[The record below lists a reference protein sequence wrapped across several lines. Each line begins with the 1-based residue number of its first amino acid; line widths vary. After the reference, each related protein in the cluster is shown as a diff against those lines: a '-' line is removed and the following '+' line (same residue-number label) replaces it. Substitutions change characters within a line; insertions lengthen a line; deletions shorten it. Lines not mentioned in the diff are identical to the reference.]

1 MVHGPTVAA
10 ATSENLLEMQILR
23 PQARSTERGTQWVE
37 PKQLCLSKPCRHLKH
52 MQKFE
57 KCFCWGRNFEKYC
70 ASDAG
75 VCCSILWLRLF
86 DFLPKFLGVLLAE
99 GSHMSALF
107 ETRTELKEP
116 PSPKLLCS
124 SPSRQ
129 KPLRDQNRKKSNTL
143 YKLMGDHNRKTIP
156 CRLSVPF
163 AAKTIKNN
171 FLLVLCFLEPSAS
184 DMLDHTW
191 AGGIWAGNLS
201 GCSPG
206 LDCTGRRCTVRM

>member
-23 PQARSTERGTQWVE
+23 PQATSTERGTQWVE

-52 MQKFE
+52 MRKFE

-70 ASDAG
+70 VSDAG
-75 VCCSILWLRLF
+75 VCCSYLWLRLF

-124 SPSRQ
+124 SPKQAEAIARPKQ
-129 KPLRDQNRKKSNTL
+129 EKEQYTMQVNGRPQRENYTL
-143 YKLMGDHNRKTIP
+143 QIK
-156 CRLSVPF
+156 CSVCSW
-163 AAKTIKNN
+163 NN
-171 FLLVLCFLEPSAS
+171 
-184 DMLDHTW
+184 
-191 AGGIWAGNLS
+191 
-201 GCSPG
+201 
-206 LDCTGRRCTVRM
+206 